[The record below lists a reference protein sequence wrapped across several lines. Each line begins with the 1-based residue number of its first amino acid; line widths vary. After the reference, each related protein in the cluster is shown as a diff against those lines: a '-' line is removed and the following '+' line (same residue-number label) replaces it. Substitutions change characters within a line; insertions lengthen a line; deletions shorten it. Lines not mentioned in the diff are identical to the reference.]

1 MSAISLNPPR
11 QSDFRIALAKN
22 RGLIAIVVVFAC
34 LLAFVDLIS
43 PVSLGYYDINSILGS
58 GAALAL
64 ASIGQTFVILVG
76 GFDLSAGAVISLVN
90 AFVATTPQDTTTAQV
105 GVVFAGLA
113 IGAAV
118 GAFNGFFV
126 AFVGLQPIVVTLATM
141 FLVRGVTL
149 LILPDPGGAVAHQL
163 TSFFTGSAIPGVLPA
178 PALVI
183 LGAIGVWLALKRT
196 RFGTAL
202 FATGCDSDSAYAA
215 GINVRR
221 TRFAAFVLGGTFYAA
236 AGVFIAAQTGA
247 ADPLV
252 GDPMLL
258 QTFTA
263 VVLGGTL
270 LGGGSGGAVGSVF
283 GAYTLML
290 MINILLVLDVSA
302 YYATIVEGI
311 VLILAVFVSFLGRD
325 SIALRSVLHARDWLR
340 ARSRGMLAAQVVT
353 GIDAGL
359 PLRARGASEPRP
371 ADQASWLSRHAEFVR
386 YTTPA
391 YLSFMLVILATALVS
406 RDNIMFSLK
415 YYDSLL
421 VLSTFLA
428 ILALGQGGVILAGGL
443 DLSVPWTIAFCG
455 ILAAGLIQGSNV
467 ATIWVVPLVL
477 AAGALIG
484 MFNGLGVTVLGLP
497 PIVITLATNGILQ
510 GAALLF
516 SGGTPAGFASPSLRW
531 LLTGSLAGLTPV
543 VFLVLAFVVFAVVL
557 LDRTVFG
564 RSVYAVGNSPRA
576 SFLSAVGVNSTITRV
591 YMLSGFCSALVGIL
605 ATGFSGQASL
615 GMGDDFLLPSIA
627 VVVVGGTLITGGRG
641 HYLGMIGGVLL
652 LTALQTLLAG
662 TTWPHAVR
670 DIIFGGVVLVSVV
683 ALRDR

>member
-1 MSAISLNPPR
+1 
-11 QSDFRIALAKN
+11 
-22 RGLIAIVVVFAC
+22 
-34 LLAFVDLIS
+34 
-43 PVSLGYYDINSILGS
+43 
-58 GAALAL
+58 
-64 ASIGQTFVILVG
+64 
-76 GFDLSAGAVISLVN
+76 
-90 AFVATTPQDTTTAQV
+90 
-105 GVVFAGLA
+105 
-113 IGAAV
+113 
-118 GAFNGFFV
+118 
-126 AFVGLQPIVVTLATM
+126 
-141 FLVRGVTL
+141 
-149 LILPDPGGAVAHQL
+149 
-163 TSFFTGSAIPGVLPA
+163 
-178 PALVI
+178 
-183 LGAIGVWLALKRT
+183 
-196 RFGTAL
+196 
-202 FATGCDSDSAYAA
+202 
-215 GINVRR
+215 
-221 TRFAAFVLGGTFYAA
+221 
-236 AGVFIAAQTGA
+236 
-247 ADPLV
+247 
-252 GDPMLL
+252 
-258 QTFTA
+258 
-263 VVLGGTL
+263 
-270 LGGGSGGAVGSVF
+270 
-283 GAYTLML
+283 
-290 MINILLVLDVSA
+290 VLDVSA

-311 VLILAVFVSFLGRD
+311 VLILAVFVSSLGRD

-353 GIDAGL
+353 GVDAGL

-406 RDNIMFSLK
+406 RDNIVFSLK

>member
-1 MSAISLNPPR
+1 MSAMTLTPPR

-22 RGLIAIVVVFAC
+22 WGLIAIVVVFAC

-90 AFVATTPQDTTTAQV
+90 AFVATTPQETTAAQI

-113 IGAAV
+113 VGAAV

-126 AFVGLQPIVVTLATM
+126 AFVRLQPIVVTLATM
-141 FLVRGVTL
+141 FLVRGITL
-149 LILPDPGGAVAHQL
+149 LILPDPGGAVAHEL

-178 PALVI
+178 PAIVI
-183 LGAIGVWLALKRT
+183 LGAIGIWLALKRT

-215 GINVRR
+215 GINVRW
-221 TRFAAFVLGGTFYAA
+221 TRFAAFVLGGTFYGA

-290 MINILLVLDVSA
+290 MINILLALDVSA
-302 YYATIVEGI
+302 YYATIAEGI
-311 VLILAVFVSFLGRD
+311 VLILAVFASSLGRD
-325 SIALRSVLHARDWLR
+325 SIALQSVLHARDWLR
-340 ARSRGMLAAQVVT
+340 ARSRGTLARQVRT

-359 PLRARGASEPRP
+359 PLRARGTSEARP

-391 YLSFMLVILATALVS
+391 YLSFILVIVATALVS
-406 RDNIMFSLK
+406 HDNIVLSLK

-428 ILALGQGGVILAGGL
+428 ILALGQGSVILAGGL

-467 ATIWVVPLVL
+467 ATLWVVPLVL

-543 VFLVLAFVVFAVVL
+543 VFLVLAFGVFAVVL

-576 SFLSAVGVNSTITRV
+576 SFLSAVNVNSTITRV

-615 GMGDDFLLPSIA
+615 GMGDDFMLPSIA

-662 TTWPHAVR
+662 TTWPHAAR
-670 DIIFGGVVLVSVV
+670 DIIFGAVVLVSVV

>member
-1 MSAISLNPPR
+1 
-11 QSDFRIALAKN
+11 
-22 RGLIAIVVVFAC
+22 
-34 LLAFVDLIS
+34 
-43 PVSLGYYDINSILGS
+43 
-58 GAALAL
+58 
-64 ASIGQTFVILVG
+64 
-76 GFDLSAGAVISLVN
+76 
-90 AFVATTPQDTTTAQV
+90 
-105 GVVFAGLA
+105 
-113 IGAAV
+113 
-118 GAFNGFFV
+118 
-126 AFVGLQPIVVTLATM
+126 
-141 FLVRGVTL
+141 VRGITL
-149 LILPDPGGAVAHQL
+149 LILPDPGGSVAHGL
-163 TSFFTGSAIPGVLPA
+163 TALLTGTAIPGLLPA
-178 PALVI
+178 PLVVI
-183 LGAIGVWLALKRT
+183 LVALAVWLALKRM

-202 FATGCDSDSAYAA
+202 FAAGSDAESAHAA

-221 TRFAAFVLGGTFYAA
+221 TRFLAFVLGGLFYGV
-236 AGVFIAAQTGA
+236 AGVFIGAQTGA

-270 LGGGSGGAVGSVF
+270 LGGGRGGAVGSVI

-311 VLILAVFVSFLGRD
+311 VLILAVFSSSIGRDSVALQSVVLGRD
-325 SIALRSVLHARDWLR
+325 WMRAWARGSLARQAATGMDTAPPLR
-340 ARSRGMLAAQVVT
+340 ARSGN
-353 GIDAGL
+353 G
-359 PLRARGASEPRP
+359 GATPHR
-371 ADQASWLSRHAEFVR
+371 ASWLSRHAEFVR
-386 YTTPA
+386 YSTPA
-391 YLSFMLVILATALVS
+391 YVTFLLVIVATGFVYHQH
-406 RDNIMFSLK
+406 IMFSLK

-421 VLSTFLA
+421 VLGTFLA
-428 ILALGQGGVILAGGL
+428 ILALGQGSVILSGGL
-443 DLSVPWTIAFCG
+443 DLSVPWAIGFCG

-467 ATIWVVPLVL
+467 ATIWAVPLVL
-477 AAGALIG
+477 VAGLLIG
-484 MFNGLGVTVLGLP
+484 LCNGIGVAVLGLP

-516 SGGTPAGFASPSLRW
+516 SGGTPAGFASPALRW
-531 LLTGSLAGLTPV
+531 LMTGSVGGITPV
-543 VFLVLAFVVFAVVL
+543 VFLVLLFGVFAVVL

-576 SFLSAVGVNSTITRV
+576 SFLSGVGVKATVTGV
-591 YMLSGFCSALVGIL
+591 YMLSGFCAALVGIL

-627 VVVVGGTLITGGRG
+627 VVIVGGALITGGRG

-670 DIIFGGVVLVSVV
+670 DIIFGTVVLVSVL

>member
-1 MSAISLNPPR
+1 MSAMTLNPPR
-11 QSDFRIALAKN
+11 RSDFRVSLAKN
-22 RGLIAIVVVFAC
+22 RGLISIIVVFAC
-34 LLAFVDLIS
+34 LLLFVDLIS
-43 PVSLGYYDINSILGS
+43 PVSLSYYDINAIIGS

-90 AFVATTPQDTTTAQV
+90 AFVATTPQDTTAAQI
-105 GVVFAGLA
+105 GVVLAGLA
-113 IGAAV
+113 VGAAV

-126 AFVGLQPIVVTLATM
+126 AFIGLQSIVVTLATM
-141 FLVRGVTL
+141 FLVRGITL
-149 LILPDPGGAVAHQL
+149 LILPDPGGAVAHEL
-163 TSFFTGSAIPGVLPA
+163 TAFFTGSAIPGVLPA
-178 PALVI
+178 PALVV
-183 LGAIGVWLALKRT
+183 LGGIGIWLALSRT

-202 FATGCDSDSAYAA
+202 FATGSDPDSAYAA
-215 GINVRR
+215 GINVRW
-221 TRFAAFVLGGTFYAA
+221 TRFAAFVLGGMFYGA
-236 AGVFIAAQTGA
+236 AGVFIGAQTGA

-270 LGGGSGGAVGSVF
+270 LGGGRGGAVGSVF

-290 MINILLVLDVSA
+290 MINILLALDVSA
-302 YYATIVEGI
+302 YYSTIAEGI
-311 VLILAVFVSFLGRD
+311 VLILAVFVSSLGRD
-325 SIALRSVLHARDWLR
+325 SIALQSLLHARDWLR
-340 ARSRGMLAAQVVT
+340 ARSGGTLARHVAT
-353 GIDAGL
+353 GLDTAF
-359 PLRARGASEPRP
+359 PLRARGGARTRP
-371 ADQASWLSRHAEFVR
+371 TLSVSWLSRHAEFVR
-386 YTTPA
+386 YTAPA
-391 YLSFMLVILATALVS
+391 YVSFILVIVATALVS
-406 RDNIMFSLK
+406 HDNIIFSLK

-428 ILALGQGGVILAGGL
+428 ILALGQGSVILAGGL

-455 ILAAGLIQGSNV
+455 IVAAGLIQGSNA
-467 ATIWVVPLVL
+467 ATLWVVPVVL
-477 AAGALIG
+477 AVGALIG
-484 MFNGLGVTVLGLP
+484 MVNGLGVAFLGLP
-497 PIVITLATNGILQ
+497 PIVVTLAMDGILQ

-516 SGGTPAGFASPSLRW
+516 SGGTPAGFSSPALRW
-531 LLTGSLAGLTPV
+531 LMTGSLVGLTPV
-543 VFLVLAFVVFAVVL
+543 VFLVIAFGVFAVVL

-564 RSVYAVGNSPRA
+564 RSVYAIGNSPRA
-576 SFLSAVGVNSTITRV
+576 SFLSAVGVNSTVTRV
-591 YMLSGFCSALVGIL
+591 FMLSGFCSALVGIL

-662 TTWPHAVR
+662 TTLPHAAR
-670 DIIFGGVVLVSVV
+670 DIIFGAVVLVSVV

>member
-163 TSFFTGSAIPGVLPA
+163 TSIFTGSAIPGVLPA

-311 VLILAVFVSFLGRD
+311 VLILAVFVSSLGRD

-353 GIDAGL
+353 GLDAGL

-406 RDNIMFSLK
+406 RDNIVFSLK

>member
-1 MSAISLNPPR
+1 MSAITLNPPR

-163 TSFFTGSAIPGVLPA
+163 TSFFMGSAIPDVLPA

-202 FATGCDSDSAYAA
+202 FATGCDSESAYAA

-311 VLILAVFVSFLGRD
+311 VLILAVFVSSLGRD

-340 ARSRGMLAAQVVT
+340 ARSRGMLAAQVAT

-359 PLRARGASEPRP
+359 PLRARGALEARP

-406 RDNIMFSLK
+406 RDNIVFSLK